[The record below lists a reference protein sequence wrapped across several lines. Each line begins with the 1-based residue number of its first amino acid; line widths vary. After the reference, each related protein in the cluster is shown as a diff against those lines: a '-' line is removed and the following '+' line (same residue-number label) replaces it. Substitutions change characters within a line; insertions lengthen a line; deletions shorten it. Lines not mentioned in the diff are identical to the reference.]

1 MSGPSV
7 LVHRDADELAA
18 AVAARLITR
27 LVDIQASAG
36 SASLVLTGG
45 GIAAKTL
52 ESVSA
57 SPARGAVD
65 WPRLDVWW
73 GDERFLP
80 GGDPERNETQART
93 ALLDAVP
100 LDPARVHAMPPSD
113 GPDGNDPEAAAERYA
128 EELARAARPQ
138 DHGPVPA
145 FDVCLLGVGP
155 DGHIASLFPGK
166 PAVVDERPV
175 VAVRGSPKPPP
186 VRLSLTIPT
195 LQASREMWV
204 VVAGEDKA
212 KAVKMALSGAGPQQ
226 VPAAAAIGSQRTL
239 WLLDR
244 PAASGLPTSLGRLA
258 SP

>member
-7 LVHRDADELAA
+7 IVHRDEEELAA

-27 LVDIQASAG
+27 LVDIQAGGSA
-36 SASLVLTGG
+36 ASLVLTGG
-45 GIAAKTL
+45 GIAAKTYAA
-52 ESVSA
+52 VAA

-65 WPRLDVWW
+65 WRALDVWW

-80 GGDPERNETQART
+80 SGDPERNETQARE
-93 ALLDAVP
+93 ALLDLAP
-100 LDPARVHAMPPSD
+100 LDPARVHPMPAPD
-113 GPDGNDPEAAAERYA
+113 GPDGDDPEAAAERYA

-138 DHGPVPA
+138 DHGPTPA
-145 FDVCLLGVGP
+145 FDVCMLGVGP
-155 DGHIASLFPGK
+155 DGHIASMFPGK
-166 PAVVDERPV
+166 PAVTDPRPV
-175 VAVRGSPKPPP
+175 VAVRGAPKPPP
-186 VRLSLTIPT
+186 VRITLTIPT
-195 LQASREMWV
+195 IQASREIWV

-212 KAVKMALSGAGPQQ
+212 KAVNMALSGAGPQQ

-244 PAASGLPTSLGRLA
+244 GAASALPASLGRLA